1 MKDQPQNNQR
11 LLAELAET
19 QARVA
24 ALEAAK
30 SEAEQAAHAL
40 RESEDRYRLLV
51 EAIPQP
57 VWRCDANGERIESNG
72 RWYEYTGQTPDGA
85 RGFGWMSAVH
95 PDDRGRILG
104 RIREILAGGPNYEA
118 EYRLRRASDGRYRWH
133 LARALPTRDK
143 DGRITGWFGS
153 ATDIHDQRQA
163 EKALRQAR
171 DELEQRVKERT
182 AELAAS
188 NEALRQIYEGMSEG
202 LAIVDAETKRILRVN
217 PALCRML
224 GYAEEELLSMSI
236 TDIHPPE
243 ETATTLERIG
253 ERAGGTLREHRDVVM
268 LRKDG
273 TAFPAD
279 VMGNPLR
286 YGGRLCVLGLFRD
299 VTQRRQAQK
308 AAERERQTLK
318 HLLESSDRERQLIA
332 YEIHDG
338 LAQQL
343 AGAIMQLQ
351 AYEHLKDTDPDGAAK
366 ALDAGM
372 TMLRRGHFEA
382 RRLISGVRPLILDEE
397 GIVAAVAHLV
407 NERRQTGLQITFQS
421 EVAFGRLVPILEN
434 AVYRIV
440 QEALTNAC
448 KHSRSPQIQVELRQL
463 GDVLRVGVQD
473 WGLGFDPAGVG
484 EDRFGLT
491 GIRERTRLLGGTVRI
506 ETAAGQGTR
515 LTVELPLLPRE

>member
-1 MKDQPQNNQR
+1 
-11 LLAELAET
+11 
-19 QARVA
+19 
-24 ALEAAK
+24 
-30 SEAEQAAHAL
+30 
-40 RESEDRYRLLV
+40 
-51 EAIPQP
+51 
-57 VWRCDANGERIESNG
+57 
-72 RWYEYTGQTPDGA
+72 
-85 RGFGWMSAVH
+85 
-95 PDDRGRILG
+95 
-104 RIREILAGGPNYEA
+104 
-118 EYRLRRASDGRYRWH
+118 
-133 LARALPTRDK
+133 
-143 DGRITGWFGS
+143 
-153 ATDIHDQRQA
+153 
-163 EKALRQAR
+163 
-171 DELEQRVKERT
+171 
-182 AELAAS
+182 
-188 NEALRQIYEGMSEG
+188 
-202 LAIVDAETKRILRVN
+202 
-217 PALCRML
+217 ML
-224 GYAEEELLSMSI
+224 GYVEEELLSMSI

-407 NERRQTGLQITFQS
+407 NERRQQG
-421 EVAFGRLVPILEN
+421 
-434 AVYRIV
+434 Y
-440 QEALTNAC
+440 
-448 KHSRSPQIQVELRQL
+448 RSPSKAKSPSA
-463 GDVLRVGVQD
+463 D
-473 WGLGFDPAGVG
+473 WFRSWRMPSTASSRKRSPTPAS
-484 EDRFGLT
+484 
-491 GIRERTRLLGGTVRI
+491 
-506 ETAAGQGTR
+506 TAAARKSRWNCGNSAMSCASASRTGDWASTR
-515 LTVELPLLPRE
+515 PASAKTVSG